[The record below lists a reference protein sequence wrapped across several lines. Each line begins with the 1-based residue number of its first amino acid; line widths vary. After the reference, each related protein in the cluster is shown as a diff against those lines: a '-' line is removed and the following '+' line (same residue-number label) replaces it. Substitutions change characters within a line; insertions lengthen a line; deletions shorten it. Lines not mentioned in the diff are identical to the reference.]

1 MKHHDPDKHLTDDEL
16 PRAVIDP
23 SALDPARQAH
33 LASCR
38 HCRRQAED
46 LADDYR
52 RLGRM
57 ARQMAPE
64 PRRTFRL
71 PAGNAPAG
79 RRYVRPALALGV
91 LGGLVCAVT
100 LWGPVTRMSPTLTP
114 MVAETFENDD
124 QLMEEIDTL
133 VEDALPEKYRQLA
146 ALPGDRSVEDLDE
159 FIDWMVP
166 SPEDTDE
173 WDPSGPPDRKN
184 RRGQGTA

>member
-1 MKHHDPDKHLTDDEL
+1 MKHRDPDKHLTDAEVL
-16 PRAVIDP
+16 RAVVDP
-23 SALDPARQAH
+23 SVLDPARQAH
-33 LASCR
+33 LDACR

-46 LADDYR
+46 LAADYR

-64 PRRTFRL
+64 PRRTIRM
-71 PAGNAPAG
+71 PEDNAPFG

-91 LGGLVCAVT
+91 LGGLVFAVT
-100 LWGPVTRMSPTLTP
+100 LWGPFTRMSQTPMP

-124 QLMEEIDTL
+124 QLMEAIDIL

-146 ALPGDRSVEDLDE
+146 ALPGDRSIEDLDE

-166 SPEDTDE
+166 SPEDTDD
-173 WDPSGPPDRKN
+173 WDPSGPPDRES
-184 RRGQGTA
+184 RREQGTA